1 MQTTTKLEMRAVADL
16 IPYARNARIH
26 SEEQI
31 TQLRSSLREFGFVAP
46 VLIDTDGNILAGH
59 GRLMAAKA
67 EGMAEVPCVLVE
79 HLSEA
84 QRRAYILADNRLAEQ
99 ATWDAE
105 MVSLELQELQEVG
118 FDLQLTGFDDGD
130 IILEESTDV
139 QEDDYDPEPPARPRA
154 KRGQIYQLGAHR
166 LMCGDATVADD
177 VAALMDG
184 ASAQLLLTDPP
195 YNVAYDGGPDNE
207 REGIANDAMSDAD
220 YEDFLRVVLANA
232 VAVLDPG
239 SSYYLWHADGEPGR
253 SVRNACHSVGLP
265 IRQCL
270 VWVKQTATLGRQD
283 YQWQHE
289 PCLHGQTEAEAA
301 ALECGST
308 WDDHEACLY
317 GWKDGRAHLWRSDRK
332 QTTVLEYDKPTRSA
346 EHPTMKPVRLF
357 GYQVANSTLPGA
369 VVLDVFAG
377 SGATVI
383 ACEQLGRVA
392 CMMEIDPAYVDVII
406 DRWEKFTGQKAVLV
420 HEP

>member
-177 VAALMDG
+177 VAALMDL
-184 ASAQLLLTDPP
+184 SL
-195 YNVAYDGGPDNE
+195 
-207 REGIANDAMSDAD
+207 I
-220 YEDFLRVVLANA
+220 
-232 VAVLDPG
+232 
-239 SSYYLWHADGEPGR
+239 H
-253 SVRNACHSVGLP
+253 
-265 IRQCL
+265 I
-270 VWVKQTATLGRQD
+270 
-283 YQWQHE
+283 
-289 PCLHGQTEAEAA
+289 
-301 ALECGST
+301 
-308 WDDHEACLY
+308 
-317 GWKDGRAHLWRSDRK
+317 
-332 QTTVLEYDKPTRSA
+332 
-346 EHPTMKPVRLF
+346 
-357 GYQVANSTLPGA
+357 
-369 VVLDVFAG
+369 
-377 SGATVI
+377 
-383 ACEQLGRVA
+383 
-392 CMMEIDPAYVDVII
+392 
-406 DRWEKFTGQKAVLV
+406 
-420 HEP
+420 

>member
-1 MQTTTKLEMRAVADL
+1 MRTTTKLEMRAVADL

-67 EGMAEVPCVLVE
+67 EGMTEVPCVLVE

-105 MVSLELQELQEVG
+105 MVSLELQELKEAG

-139 QEDDYDPEPPARPRA
+139 YEDDYGPEPPAQPRA
-154 KRGQIYQLGAHR
+154 QLGQIYQLGAHR

-195 YNVAYDGGPDNE
+195 YNVAYDGGPENE
-207 REGIANDAMSDAD
+207 RDGIANDAMSDAD
-220 YEDFLRVVLANA
+220 YEDFLRAVLANA
-232 VAVLDPG
+232 VAVLEPG

-317 GWKDGRAHLWRSDRK
+317 GWKDGRRAPLA
-332 QTTVLEYDKPTRSA
+332 L
-346 EHPTMKPVRLF
+346 
-357 GYQVANSTLPGA
+357 
-369 VVLDVFAG
+369 
-377 SGATVI
+377 
-383 ACEQLGRVA
+383 
-392 CMMEIDPAYVDVII
+392 
-406 DRWEKFTGQKAVLV
+406 
-420 HEP
+420 